1 MSERDSGVSKQ
12 GKKNISGIEEQV
24 QDILKNTEVPDI
36 GKMDID
42 VTIRN
47 RLEKA
52 DASEL
57 DSIEEEL
64 GIPSDTEFF
73 EMINDDDGDVLQEPA
88 QAAEDQQSSAPVE
101 VHVVQKD
108 EEISIEGICAVK
120 VNEDKMSAV
129 IDLTPS
135 EGNGKPL
142 AYEMVNRELK
152 SKGVVYGVNTE
163 LLKKL
168 IQNVEKTKNAK
179 KGVIIAQGVL
189 PAQGKD
195 GSIEF
200 RFSGDES
207 ILFEENNN
215 AEDSLVI

>member
-57 DSIEEEL
+57 DSLEEEL

-73 EMINDDDGDVLQEPA
+73 EMVNEDGGDVFQEPA
-88 QAAEDQQSSAPVE
+88 EVIEDQNSAPVE
-101 VHVVQKD
+101 VHEAKKD
-108 EEISIEGICAVK
+108 EEISIEGRCAVR
-120 VNEDKMSAV
+120 VNDDKMSAV
-129 IDLTPS
+129 IDLIPS

-142 AYEMVNRELK
+142 AYEMVNSELK

-189 PAQGKD
+189 PEQGKD

-200 RFSGDES
+200 RFSDDES
-207 ILFEENNN
+207 ILFEASNNK
-215 AEDSLVI
+215 EDSLVI